1 MTPLTPPR
9 ENKVHFPVDRRPG
22 LWIRP
27 TLLIGLT
34 MLVALPIIIAWIQYG
49 FFGLPAV
56 ANPVRA
62 FPGSSGFPLWLRTAH
77 YISFVLMLLLIR
89 SGLSILADHPRLY
102 RHQDCTPNSEWIRF
116 TPLAVPTDRIWTA
129 KDDARYIS
137 PLWSLPG
144 YRHTVGV
151 ARHWHFLSVLFW
163 VLTGVIYVAL
173 LFAQGHWARLVP
185 TYWGIL
191 PDAWR
196 IFVHYATFHL
206 PPEPDGFY
214 AYQALQQLAYFAV
227 VFVMAPLSI
236 LSGLAMSPALD
247 GRFAW
252 YPRLFDGRQ
261 GARSLH
267 FLLMVGFS
275 VFLMIHVA
283 LVLTTGVVRNMN
295 HIVMGTDTGG
305 PAGWML
311 GTVGIIVALAL
322 LFAAYWVSWHHPR
335 ALQLAAH
342 RSVGTLTLRTLDP
355 LTPKSEFSTADIS
368 PHFWSNG
375 KLPTSQEW
383 QTLLS
388 EDFEGF
394 KLRVSGLVNHP
405 VELSLGEIMALGQHH
420 QITLHHCI
428 QGWSGVAEWGGLPM
442 SALIDLVQPQPE
454 ARVVV
459 FHSFGE
465 GLYGG
470 EYYETLSMK
479 DARHPQCLLA
489 YEMNGEQLG
498 ANHGA
503 PLRLRAENQLGYK
516 MIKWISSVEFVAS
529 EKEVGQGFGGANE
542 DHEYFDLVPNI

>member
-1 MTPLTPPR
+1 M
-9 ENKVHFPVDRRPG
+9 
-22 LWIRP
+22 
-27 TLLIGLT
+27 
-34 MLVALPIIIAWIQYG
+34 PIIIAWIQYG
-49 FFGLPAV
+49 VSGLPAL
-56 ANPVRA
+56 ADPVRT
-62 FPGSSGFPLWLRTAH
+62 FPGSSGFPLWLRMAH
-77 YISFVLMLLLIR
+77 YISFVLTLLLIR

-102 RHQDCTPNSEWIRF
+102 RDQDCTPGSEWIRF
-116 TPLAVPTDRIWTA
+116 TPLTVPTDRVWTA

-163 VLTGVIYVAL
+163 VLTGVVYVAL
-173 LFAQGHWARLVP
+173 LFVQGHWARLVP

-191 PDAWR
+191 SDAWN

-206 PPEPDGFY
+206 PPEPDGFV
-214 AYQALQQLAYFAV
+214 AYQALQQLTYFAV
-227 VFVMAPLSI
+227 VFIMAPLSI

-247 GRFAW
+247 GHFAW
-252 YPRLFDGRQ
+252 YPRLFGGRQ

-275 VFLMIHVA
+275 AFLVIHVA
-283 LVLTTGVVRNMN
+283 LVVATGFVQNMN

-311 GTVGIIVALAL
+311 GLVGVTAALAV
-322 LFAAYWVSWHHPR
+322 LFAAYWVSWHRPR
-335 ALQLAAH
+335 ALQLAA
-342 RSVGTLTLRTLDP
+342 RRTVGALTLRTLDP
-355 LTPKSEFSTADIS
+355 LKPVAEFGRDDIS

-375 KLPTSQEW
+375 KLPTSQDW
-383 QTLLS
+383 QTLLA
-388 EDFEGF
+388 EDFGGF
-394 KLRVSGLVNHP
+394 RLRVSGLVDHP
-405 VELSLGEIMALGQHH
+405 VELSLDEIVALGQHN

-442 SALIDLVQPQPE
+442 SALIDLVRPRLE
-454 ARVVV
+454 AQVVV

-470 EYYETLSMK
+470 EYYETLPLA
-479 DARHPQCLLA
+479 DALHPQCLLA
-489 YEMNGEQLG
+489 YEMNGERLG
-498 ANHGA
+498 ADHGA

-516 MIKWISSVEFVAS
+516 MIKWISSIEFVVS

-542 DHEYFDLVPNI
+542 DHEYFDLVPTI